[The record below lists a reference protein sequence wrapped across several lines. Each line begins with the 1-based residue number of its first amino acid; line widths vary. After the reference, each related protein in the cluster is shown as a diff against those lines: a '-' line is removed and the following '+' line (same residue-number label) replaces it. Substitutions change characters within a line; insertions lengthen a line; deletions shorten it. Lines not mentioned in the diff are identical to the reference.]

1 MRESDGTASRVGTFL
16 ATTLLLSS
24 IFWLLIIRDGHLAA
38 AGGAYVFGL
47 MWCPGVAALVA
58 SVATRRPL
66 REIGWRWPRWR
77 FIALG
82 WGIPLAY
89 ASVAYGATWALQL
102 GRFPNPDFVS
112 RIAARM
118 GGGGSEAVVLT
129 KYVLFQGTAGVLIS
143 CLSGLGEELGW
154 RGFLVPELARRL
166 PFPRVALLSGAI
178 WSVWHYPILLFADYN
193 GGTPAWFGLACFTVL
208 VLGISFVFAWIRLA
222 SGSVWPA
229 ALLHGSHNLFVQ
241 GVFDPLTADT
251 GPTKWIIGEFGA
263 ALALA
268 AIGVAFL
275 TWRRYGGLAT
285 SA

>member
-89 ASVAYGATWALQL
+89 ASVAYGAAWALQL

-154 RGFLVPELARRL
+154 GGL
-166 PFPRVALLSGAI
+166 PSA
-178 WSVWHYPILLFADYN
+178 
-193 GGTPAWFGLACFTVL
+193 
-208 VLGISFVFAWIRLA
+208 
-222 SGSVWPA
+222 
-229 ALLHGSHNLFVQ
+229 
-241 GVFDPLTADT
+241 
-251 GPTKWIIGEFGA
+251 
-263 ALALA
+263 
-268 AIGVAFL
+268 GVARGPPL
-275 TWRRYGGLAT
+275 P
-285 SA
+285 